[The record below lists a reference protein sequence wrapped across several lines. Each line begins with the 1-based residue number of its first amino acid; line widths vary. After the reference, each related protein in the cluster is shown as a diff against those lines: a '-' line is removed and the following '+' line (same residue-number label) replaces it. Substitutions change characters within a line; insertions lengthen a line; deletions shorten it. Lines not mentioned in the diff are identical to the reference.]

1 MGRLFSSYQ
10 GTYHVEWGVGPE
22 AKKWKSKSIDAVARV
37 VCETCNNGWM
47 SDLDAQA
54 SATMSNMIRHG
65 SAVSLLPIGI
75 ASIAMFAYKAAVVV
89 NCAGNE
95 LGGPFFPPAERKRF
109 SEDGHFLPGGIQ
121 IWLSTYRGPRLH
133 GRYEGHYAKINTGR
147 YRNFRVFVFTYT
159 VGGEVGCLSNR
170 DSPPTFVKPT
180 SGIPCPFPCGRR
192 TAEPFCGLPVSTS
205 PTKQSTKLRDGGRT
219 LPNSS
224 PTERLGASVI
234 KFCDLAKVTP
244 LYT

>member
-1 MGRLFSSYQ
+1 MTAEHIWSEWMGRLFSSYQ

-159 VGGEVGCLSNR
+159 VGFLVIQVAAFRWGSRVLKQPRFTPYFRQADIWNPVSV
-170 DSPPTFVKPT
+170 SLWPPDGRAVLWPT
-180 SGIPCPFPCGRR
+180 SKYLTDKTIHQIAGRWAHVAEFIP
-192 TAEPFCGLPVSTS
+192 
-205 PTKQSTKLRDGGRT
+205 
-219 LPNSS
+219 N
-224 PTERLGASVI
+224 
-234 KFCDLAKVTP
+234 
-244 LYT
+244 